1 MSILP
6 TLFSTLLS
14 GLLLAARRLWNQ
26 RLLGLCLLAGLV
38 AAVGL
43 LSSIPLYADA
53 VHHELLRGEL
63 TEAGTYRPPFAF
75 LWRYVGAWHGD
86 VTWDSY
92 RPVDKYLSEQAA
104 GAIGLP
110 LESLV
115 RHVKTGNLRLFAAE
129 GSGAFANREPLMWT
143 SVGFVSGIE
152 AHIELVDG
160 GLAAF
165 QEGEGVPILV
175 TQSLA
180 ERLGLQ
186 TGERYVLF
194 GDGQAQVPVTIA
206 GIWRPLD
213 PTDPFWFYQVKYF
226 DDLLLTSEEMFVEG
240 VVPAL
245 NAPVSQAVW
254 YQAFDGEQVRTAAV
268 DDLLARISTVRS
280 RATALL
286 ADTSLDASPVDALES
301 YRQSASLLTVVLTMF
316 SIPIV
321 GLLLYFV
328 SLIAGMVVRRSQG
341 EIAILRSR
349 GTTRGQIALIY
360 LLEGLLVGVLGMAG
374 GLALGRRLAA
384 LMGQTRT
391 FLDPALFGSVLL
403 PGSPLSAGS
412 TGEPGSL
419 SVVLTPTAVWYGLLG
434 VALAVLALLLPALAA
449 SRHTIVTF
457 RWERA
462 RALLRPVY
470 QRYFL
475 DLLLLALPLYGWYLL
490 TKQGTIAPIYQSTN
504 LPISQ
509 SDPFSNPL
517 LFLVPAL
524 FCFSLAL
531 LFIRFF
537 PLVMGALAWLASQ
550 LPGTALLLT
559 LRQLA
564 RAAGQYTGPL
574 LLLALTLSLAAF
586 SASMAVTLD
595 DHLADRVYYQVGA
608 DLNLAEL
615 GESTEQP
622 EQPGL
627 FGGAAA
633 SDAPDN
639 QGPRWLFLPV
649 SEHLQVPGVLAAA
662 RVGDYSAASNLDGRQ
677 QPGRLL
683 GVDRLD
689 FASVAYYRPDFASGE
704 SLGGLMNRLAADPA
718 HVLVSR
724 NFLARYGLS
733 VGDPL
738 RLTVGAAGEFHDV
751 QFTVA
756 GPLDLFPTLYPQDGP
771 FFVAN
776 LDHVYQGLGGT
787 FPYDVWLA
795 TDPAVPA
802 GEIVAGVR
810 DLRLAVVSSSGAR
823 DLIAA
828 EQTRPERQGLFGLL
842 TAGFLASA
850 VLTVLGFLVYAVV
863 SFRRRFIELGTLRA
877 VGLSVGQMAAYL
889 AGEQAILIL
898 TGAGLGTVLGVTASR
913 LFIPY
918 LQVGAGKTAQ
928 VPPFVVQ
935 IAWQELL
942 PIYYVFGAIFLAAV
956 AALIVL
962 LLRMRIFEAIK
973 LGEAG

>member
-1 MSILP
+1 
-6 TLFSTLLS
+6 
-14 GLLLAARRLWNQ
+14 
-26 RLLGLCLLAGLV
+26 
-38 AAVGL
+38 
-43 LSSIPLYADA
+43 
-53 VHHELLRGEL
+53 
-63 TEAGTYRPPFAF
+63 
-75 LWRYVGAWHGD
+75 
-86 VTWDSY
+86 
-92 RPVDKYLSEQAA
+92 
-104 GAIGLP
+104 
-110 LESLV
+110 
-115 RHVKTGNLRLFAAE
+115 
-129 GSGAFANREPLMWT
+129 
-143 SVGFVSGIE
+143 
-152 AHIELVDG
+152 
-160 GLAAF
+160 
-165 QEGEGVPILV
+165 
-175 TQSLA
+175 
-180 ERLGLQ
+180 
-186 TGERYVLF
+186 
-194 GDGQAQVPVTIA
+194 
-206 GIWRPLD
+206 
-213 PTDPFWFYQVKYF
+213 KYF
-226 DDLLLTSEEMFVEG
+226 DDLLLTSEEMFVAG

-254 YQAFDGEQVRTAAV
+254 YQVFDGEQVRTAAV
-268 DDLLARISTVRS
+268 DDLLARISTARS

-286 ADTSLDASPVDALES
+286 ANTSLDASPVDALES
-301 YRQSASLLTVVLTMF
+301 YRQSARLLTVVLTMF

-391 FLDPALFGSVLL
+391 FLDPALLSRPGLFGPVL
-403 PGSPLSAGS
+403 PGSALPAAP
-412 TGEPGSL
+412 TAQPGSL

-462 RALLRPVY
+462 RALLRPFY

-531 LFIRFF
+531 IFIRFF

-724 NFLARYGLS
+724 DFLARYGLS

-776 LDHVYQGLGGT
+776 LDYVYQGLGGT

-802 GEIVAGVR
+802 REIVARVR
-810 DLRLAVVSSSGAR
+810 DLGLAVVSSSSAR

-828 EQTRPERQGLFGLL
+828 EQT
-842 TAGFLASA
+842 
-850 VLTVLGFLVYAVV
+850 
-863 SFRRRFIELGTLRA
+863 
-877 VGLSVGQMAAYL
+877 
-889 AGEQAILIL
+889 
-898 TGAGLGTVLGVTASR
+898 
-913 LFIPY
+913 
-918 LQVGAGKTAQ
+918 
-928 VPPFVVQ
+928 
-935 IAWQELL
+935 
-942 PIYYVFGAIFLAAV
+942 
-956 AALIVL
+956 
-962 LLRMRIFEAIK
+962 
-973 LGEAG
+973 